1 MEQGHID
8 RIVSCYG
15 GAGEFKVN
23 RKYSRP
29 HETVYTKDGDKYH
42 WLIVEQKYPG
52 SVEVRQTDGHGK
64 IPKGARCH
72 GMGRCV
78 PVAHDQRR
86 PERSEDHMKAVA
98 ALSGGHVRSV

>member
-23 RKYSRP
+23 RKYSRQ
-29 HETVYTKDGDKYH
+29 HETVYTKYGDKYH
-42 WLIVEQKYPG
+42 WLIVEQKDPG

-64 IPKGARCH
+64 ITAWGAVCQWH
-72 GMGRCV
+72 TTS
-78 PVAHDQRR
+78 AD
-86 PERSEDHMKAVA
+86 RSGAKTI
-98 ALSGGHVRSV
+98 